1 MFGKDNTKFIQKT
14 FISKTLIY
22 VFFFYFWMMN
32 KSLKYFVFIFLIGV
46 LISCQSGY
54 KPPKGKT
61 VFKYNESAGI
71 SSLDPALARDQ
82 ANIWADNQLY
92 NSLVQLDNDLIVQP
106 SLAKYWNIDD
116 NGTKYKFVI
125 RDDVFFHKSE
135 VFSEG
140 NGRKMTARDIEYSLK
155 RVLNPKT
162 FSPGAVWVQNIIA
175 KNDSGE
181 FKINAENDTILTI
194 TLKEA
199 FSPFLGRLSMPYFS
213 VVPREAIEF
222 YGDDFGRHPVGT
234 GPFYFKMWKEGVKL
248 VLLKNENYFE
258 YENGY
263 RLPYLDAVAI
273 SFIIDKQSVFLEF
286 VKGNIDFMSGI
297 DPSYKDELLLPNG
310 SLNPKY
316 DDKINLLTRPYLN
329 TEYLGFLMQNSKDT
343 ILLDKRI
350 RKAINYGFDRTKMM
364 RYLRNNI
371 GIAGNNGFVPVGMPG
386 FENGVTH
393 GYYYSPD
400 SVLSLLSKAGFP
412 NAKGLPTITLA
423 TTSAYL
429 DICKYIQQEL
439 GKLGVNMEIDVHQPA
454 SLRQMVANARIPF
467 FRGSWIAD
475 YADPE
480 NYLALFYSPNFS
492 PGGAN
497 YTHFASAEFDN
508 LYEKARAEVN
518 DSIRL
523 SMYRQM
529 DQMVI
534 DEAPVVILYYDQ
546 VLRFVSKN
554 ISGLGVNAMNQL
566 SLKNVQKN
574 H

>member
-1 MFGKDNTKFIQKT
+1 MFRKGNTIYLPKT
-14 FISKTLIY
+14 FISKTLTYIN
-22 VFFFYFWMMN
+22 FFYFWVMN
-32 KSLKYFVFIFLIGV
+32 KTYKFLIFTFILTS
-46 LISCQSGY
+46 LISCQSGF
-54 KPPKGKT
+54 KRPEGKT

-92 NSLVQLDNDLIVQP
+92 NSLVQLDNDLLVQP
-106 SLAKYWNIDD
+106 CLAKSWNIEDK
-116 NGTKYKFVI
+116 GTKYQFVI
-125 RDDVFFHKSE
+125 RSDVYFHNSE
-135 VFSEG
+135 VFPEG
-140 NGRKMTARDIEYSLK
+140 KGRRMTAQDVEYSLK
-155 RVLNPKT
+155 RVLNPKIL
-162 FSPGAVWVQNIIA
+162 SPGAVWLQNIIA
-175 KNDSGE
+175 KSNSGE
-181 FKINAENDTILTI
+181 FEINAENDTILFI

-213 VVPREAIEF
+213 VVPKEAIDF

-248 VLLKNENYFE
+248 VLLKNEDYFE
-258 YENGY
+258 FENGH

-316 DDKINLLTRPYLN
+316 NDKINLLTRPYLN
-329 TEYLGFLMQNSKDT
+329 TEYLGFLMQNNKDT
-343 ILLDKRI
+343 VLLDKRI
-350 RKAINYGFDRTKMM
+350 RQAINYGFDRKKMM

-386 FENGVTH
+386 FENGITK
-393 GYYYSPD
+393 GYFYSPD
-400 SVLSLLSKAGFP
+400 SVLSLLAQAGFP

-492 PGGAN
+492 PSGSN
-497 YTHFASAEFDN
+497 YTHFSSPKFDE

-523 SMYRQM
+523 KMYRQM

-566 SLKNVQKN
+566 SLKNVEKN
-574 H
+574 N

>member
-1 MFGKDNTKFIQKT
+1 
-14 FISKTLIY
+14 
-22 VFFFYFWMMN
+22 MN
-32 KSLKYFVFIFLIGV
+32 KSFQRIVIFLFFIS
-46 LISCQSGY
+46 LTSCQSGF
-54 KPPKGKT
+54 KSQEDKS

-92 NSLVQLDNDLIVQP
+92 NSLVQLDNDLLVKP
-106 SLAKYWNIDD
+106 SLAKSWNIEEK
-116 NGTKYKFVI
+116 GTKYQFVI
-125 RDDVFFHKSE
+125 RDDVYFHNSE
-135 VFSEG
+135 VFKDG
-140 NGRKMTARDIEYSLK
+140 KGRKMTAKDIEYSLK

-162 FSPGAVWVQNIIA
+162 FSPGAVWLQSILA
-175 KNDSGE
+175 KNNSGDYQ
-181 FKINAENDTILTI
+181 ILTLNDTILVI

-213 VVPREAIEF
+213 VIPKEAVEF

-248 VLLKNENYFE
+248 VFLKNENYFE
-258 YENGY
+258 FEKEN
-263 RLPYLDAVAI
+263 RLPFLDAVAI

-297 DPSYKDELLLPNG
+297 DPSYKDELLLADGNI
-310 SLNPKY
+310 NPKY
-316 DDKINLLTRPYLN
+316 NDKINLLSRPYLN
-329 TEYLGFLMQNSKDT
+329 TEYLGFLMQKNKDT
-343 ILLDKRI
+343 ILYDKRI
-350 RKAINYGFDRTKMM
+350 RQAINYGFDRKKMM
-364 RYLRNNI
+364 RYLRNNV
-371 GIAGNNGFVPVGMPG
+371 GIAGNNGIVPVGMPG
-386 FENGVTH
+386 FEKGVTK
-393 GYYYSPD
+393 GYFYSPD
-400 SVLSLLSKAGFP
+400 SVLSLLAQAGFH

-497 YTHFASAEFDN
+497 YTHFSSAEFDE
-508 LYEKARAEVN
+508 LYEKARAEIN

-523 SMYRQM
+523 KMYHKM

-534 DEAPVVILYYDQ
+534 DQAPVVILYYDQ

-566 SLKNVQKN
+566 SLKKVQKYR
-574 H
+574 